1 MRGIIYKDLYDN
13 FRIWKNLASYIF
25 ALIFVGGWAF
35 LFSESEYY
43 FVLLIM
49 VIVLCGACAVESS
62 AEQDEAAN
70 FNRLLISFP
79 VTKEEIVIAKYILA
93 LIFIAGAN
101 ILSLIVTVI
110 HVMIV
115 GTLNFSEALP
125 VWAVGVCVS
134 FFITGIIYIEYFI
147 FGKRIGTIVF
157 VVLIAVAAGAYGSLS
172 VIFGIEK
179 FVQMDKT
186 LLLCAG
192 FPVSVL
198 VFAVSC
204 LISIFVYKK
213 KYS

>member
-13 FRIWKNLASYIF
+13 FRVWKNLASYIF
-25 ALIFVGGWAF
+25 ALI
-35 LFSESEYY
+35 
-43 FVLLIM
+43 
-49 VIVLCGACAVESS
+49 
-62 AEQDEAAN
+62 
-70 FNRLLISFP
+70 
-79 VTKEEIVIAKYILA
+79 
-93 LIFIAGAN
+93 
-101 ILSLIVTVI
+101 
-110 HVMIV
+110 
-115 GTLNFSEALP
+115 
-125 VWAVGVCVS
+125 
-134 FFITGIIYIEYFI
+134 FI

-172 VIFGIEK
+172 VIFGIVK

-213 KYS
+213 NIPEKCS